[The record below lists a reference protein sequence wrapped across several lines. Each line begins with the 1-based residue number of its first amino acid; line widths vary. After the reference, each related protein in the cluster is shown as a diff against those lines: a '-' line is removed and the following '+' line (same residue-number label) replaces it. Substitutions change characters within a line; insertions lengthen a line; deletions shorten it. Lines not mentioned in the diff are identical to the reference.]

1 MSDLSIP
8 GVNGGQYDKL
18 VEALIKKERIPRDRE
33 AESLEQLK
41 LQDASWRQINQLS
54 AEVRDV
60 ARNLYSF
67 NNPFS
72 EKNAESSNERALTAT
87 ATRAAQNQTVTIS
100 VIQTAREDKFLSDSI
115 DKGLEIPK
123 GKYTFKIGEKEISVN
138 WKGGKYKGFIDLVN
152 SRAKD
157 MLNISEIKVT
167 PDTKALLFASKIAG
181 EKNRLEFED
190 DAFDFALKMGI
201 IKKNDSNIITP
212 SVSSLETQPESTGK
226 IDFSET
232 VSATSRYMM
241 ELRVTLRTPAEG
253 EARTSSSK
261 DSAVY
266 EQIGSVSYKGVT
278 VQNEASKDGLDTLAA
293 QNNGRIRAPKPPDMN
308 VFSLES
314 VKGAFI
320 PLPPIS
326 NTEEPQ
332 TITVPLS
339 EYGNVKA
346 LAVHNN
352 NGGKSVVIED
362 IRIYDPKATGEYV
375 PVNAVST
382 AQDAIINFE
391 GIQVKRDKNDIDD
404 LMPGVTLHAHEATE
418 KQEKITVKPDKEA
431 AKNSIIEFVAKYNRL
446 LAQIN
451 ILTQNRPEVI
461 EELTYFSEP
470 EKEDAEKKLGLMQT
484 DTTLTTLKSNLRK
497 IISSPYKPNEDSAL
511 FMLNQLGIST
521 KSDSSAG
528 IDRARLRGYLEIDEK
543 QLDDV
548 LETDM
553 DAVRLFFGFD
563 SNGDILVDSGL
574 AHTLHE
580 QINPYT
586 QRGGIFSVKTGTLK
600 TKMDFSQ
607 KKIAAYD
614 KKLAEKELQLKQKYG
629 NMEGTLKN
637 LQKQSQTIE
646 NFDRQNRQNSNQ
658 R

>member
-1 MSDLSIP
+1 
-8 GVNGGQYDKL
+8 
-18 VEALIKKERIPRDRE
+18 
-33 AESLEQLK
+33 
-41 LQDASWRQINQLS
+41 
-54 AEVRDV
+54 
-60 ARNLYSF
+60 
-67 NNPFS
+67 
-72 EKNAESSNERALTAT
+72 
-87 ATRAAQNQTVTIS
+87 
-100 VIQTAREDKFLSDSI
+100 
-115 DKGLEIPK
+115 
-123 GKYTFKIGEKEISVN
+123 
-138 WKGGKYKGFIDLVN
+138 
-152 SRAKD
+152 
-157 MLNISEIKVT
+157 
-167 PDTKALLFASKIAG
+167 
-181 EKNRLEFED
+181 
-190 DAFDFALKMGI
+190 
-201 IKKNDSNIITP
+201 
-212 SVSSLETQPESTGK
+212 
-226 IDFSET
+226 
-232 VSATSRYMM
+232 MM

-253 EARTSSSK
+253 EARVSSSK

-352 NGGKSVVIED
+352 NGGQSVVIED

-528 IDRARLRGYLEIDEK
+528 IDRSRLRGYLEIDEK